1 MKEEGV
7 CGGSMFGATFF
18 HDSTKVESIVD
29 GSSVEKARAVT
40 DLEDAA
46 VADRE
51 MRREACLNMAAIWS
65 LGEYLQ
71 MRREREK
78 KTKKKQNQK
87 KEREREKSEEGDWVS
102 DAHRLLCR

>member
-1 MKEEGV
+1 MTVSFVGIEEAVEGRGFMKEEGV
-7 CGGSMFGATFF
+7 RGGSMFGATFF

-46 VADRE
+46 VTDRE

-65 LGEYLQ
+65 LGNIC
-71 MRREREK
+71 K
-78 KTKKKQNQK
+78 
-87 KEREREKSEEGDWVS
+87 
-102 DAHRLLCR
+102 